1 MEFNWDIEKNELLKR
16 SRNISFE
23 QVVVAIETDET
34 IAFLQHPNHKKYPNQ
49 VIVLVNIDDYVYV
62 VPCVINKDSIF
73 LKTIYPSRKYTKL
86 YLNK

>member
-1 MEFNWDIEKNELLKR
+1 MVISIIKLLNK

-23 QVVVAIETDET
+23 QIVVANESDDI
-34 IAFLQHPNHKKYPNQ
+34 IAFLQHHNSKKYPDQ
-49 VIVLVNIDDYVYV
+49 IIVLVNIDDYVYA
-62 VPCVINKDSIF
+62 VPCVMNKESIF